1 MSNKVESEHG
11 AEILKQTQA
20 MADLI
25 KGMVPKVSTNAN
37 GYEIRTK
44 VLEMAQNNV
53 WNDYHAKFAGWSTIV
68 TKDGDDVVTTIEM
81 PEVPGADAVLEA
93 ANKFI
98 GFVNGNK
105 PSK

>member
-1 MSNKVESEHG
+1 MNQKVESEHG

-44 VLEMAQNNV
+44 VLELAQGQV
-53 WNDYHAKFAGWSTIV
+53 WQDYNAKVNGYELAI
-68 TKDGDDVVTTIEM
+68 TKDGDEVVTTVAV
-81 PEVPGADAVLEA
+81 PSVPGADAVLDA

-98 GFVNGNK
+98 EFVNGNK
-105 PSK
+105 PK

>member
-1 MSNKVESEHG
+1 MKVESEHG

-20 MADLI
+20 MAEMV

-44 VLEMAQNNV
+44 VLELAQGQV
-53 WNDYHAKFAGWSTIV
+53 WQDYNAKVNGYELAI
-68 TKDGDDVVTTIEM
+68 TKDGDEVVTTVAM
-81 PEVPGADAVLEA
+81 PSVPGAEAVLDA

-98 GFVNGNK
+98 EFVNGNK
-105 PSK
+105 PK